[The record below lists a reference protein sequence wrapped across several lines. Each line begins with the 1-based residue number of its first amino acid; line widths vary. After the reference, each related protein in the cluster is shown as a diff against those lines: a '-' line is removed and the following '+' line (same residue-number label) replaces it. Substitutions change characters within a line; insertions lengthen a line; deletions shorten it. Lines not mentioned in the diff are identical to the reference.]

1 MNPFL
6 VLFAGES
13 QYGCEGC
20 GVLVR
25 VRRFDGTLK
34 SLRIQ

>member
-6 VLFAGES
+6 VVFAAES
-13 QYGCEGC
+13 QYGCESC

-25 VRRFDGTLK
+25 VRRFDGILK
-34 SLRIQ
+34 SL